1 MIVIPAIDLRGGRA
15 VRLLQGDPEA
25 ETTYAADPVE
35 VAVRFQE
42 EGARRLHV
50 VDLDAALGEGDNRER
65 IEAIC
70 RAVQVPVQVG
80 GGIRSIDDIGE
91 LLAAGAKRAIL
102 GTAAAADATFVRR
115 AVEEHAEAIVVAIDV
130 RGDHVM
136 VRGWQEEG
144 PTLIEAIPV
153 LDDAGAPRYL
163 VTSIARDGTLKGPDM
178 QLYRDMQRLTGTP
191 IIASGGVRDA
201 DDVWALRDLG
211 CEAAVAGKSLYEKT
225 LKLSQVIRGQTQGP
239 VAK

>member
-15 VRLLQGDPEA
+15 VRLLQGDPES
-25 ETTYAADPVE
+25 ETTYSEDPVD

-65 IEAIC
+65 VEAIC

-80 GGIRSIDDIGE
+80 GGIRSNDDIGQV
-91 LLAAGAKRAIL
+91 LGAGAKRVIL
-102 GTAAAADATFVRR
+102 GTAAAADPTFVRR
-115 AVEEHAEAIVVAIDV
+115 SVEEHAEAIVVAIDV
-130 RGDHVM
+130 RGGHVM
-136 VRGWQEEG
+136 VRGWTEEG
-144 PTLIEAIPV
+144 PAVDDALPA
-153 LDDAGAPRYL
+153 LDEAGAPRYL

-178 QLYRDMQRLTGTP
+178 KLYEHLLKLTETP
-191 IIASGGVRDA
+191 LIASGGVRDA

-211 CEAAVAGKSLYEKT
+211 CEAVVTGKALYEKT
-225 LKLSQVIRGQTQGP
+225 LKLAQVIRG
-239 VAK
+239 